1 MSFFPFQPQGRWPS
15 WQTANRRR
23 KNSSVNNDN
32 AQNTKAEVVDHR
44 LFPKPQGLQGL
55 LPKGFQ
61 GGEALLLEG
70 VHQGVPL
77 PVRFLLGTDGE
88 EAEGGGEVPPVV
100 QKGVFPSGG

>member
-1 MSFFPFQPQGRWPS
+1 MALLADSQQAAEELRRFQDLLV
-15 WQTANRRR
+15 
-23 KNSSVNNDN
+23 SVNNDN
-32 AQNTKAEVVDHR
+32 AQNTKAEVVDRR